1 MKEAG
6 LSFIKAVSDH
16 FFPKLRDTPELAGP
30 SQASFCTW
38 KQLLLPIRAVT

>member
-16 FFPKLRDTPELAGP
+16 FFPKFRDTLELAGP
-30 SQASFCTW
+30 SLASFFT
-38 KQLLLPIRAVT
+38 RNNYSYR